1 MPCKVCLHPKR
12 AQIEREIA
20 ARKLTKSKAAQIVGC
35 HNSTVSR
42 HMSFC
47 VAPYIAEI
55 ALKKARE
62 KQSIDIIEQLERSL
76 QTTQYILENALNQG
90 QERVALKALEV
101 EIKQF
106 ELTAKLTGQLHEAPQ
121 VNFLLSSEYVQIKQ
135 VIIKALEPY
144 PEARQR
150 AARALR
156 EVNDEIGDQ

>member
-1 MPCKVCLHPKR
+1 
-12 AQIEREIA
+12 
-20 ARKLTKSKAAQIVGC
+20 
-35 HNSTVSR
+35 
-42 HMSFC
+42 
-47 VAPYIAEI
+47 
-55 ALKKARE
+55 
-62 KQSIDIIEQLERSL
+62 
-76 QTTQYILENALNQG
+76 
-90 QERVALKALEV
+90 LKALEV

-106 ELTAKLTGQLHEAPQ
+106 ELTAKLTGQLHEVPQ